1 VAIVKLLQRMGVR
14 DVILCDTKGIIYEGR
29 PNGMN
34 PFNEEMART
43 TNKAKKQGTLADA
56 LVGADVFVG
65 VSAAGAVTKEMVLS
79 MHRDPIIFAMAN
91 PTPEVMPNEAKSAGA
106 LVVGTGRSDFPNQ
119 VNNVLAFPGIFRGA
133 LDVQAKEINEEM
145 KLAAVNAIAG
155 LISDEELCADYVIPD
170 PFDRRVAAH
179 VAAAVANAA
188 IETEVAQKYVSV
200 NEIKQR
206 MLELAEENKPVLV

>member
-1 VAIVKLLQRMGVR
+1 MGVK
-14 DVILCDTKGIIYEGR
+14 DVILCDTKGIIYENR
-29 PNGMN
+29 PVGMN
-34 PFNEEMART
+34 KFKDEMAKI
-43 TNKAKKQGTLADA
+43 TNKEQKQGTLADA

-65 VSAAGAVTKEMVLS
+65 VSAAGAVTEEMVRS
-79 MHRDPIIFAMAN
+79 MNRDPIIFAMAN
-91 PTPEVMPNEAKSAGA
+91 PTPEIMPEVAKKAGA

-133 LDVQAKEINEEM
+133 LDVRAAEINEEM

-155 LISDEELCADYVIPD
+155 LISDQELHADYVIPD

-188 IETEVAQKYVSV
+188 IESGVAQNPMNV
-200 NEIKQR
+200 EDIKNR
-206 MLELAEENKPVLV
+206 LLAEAEAKKPELVLA